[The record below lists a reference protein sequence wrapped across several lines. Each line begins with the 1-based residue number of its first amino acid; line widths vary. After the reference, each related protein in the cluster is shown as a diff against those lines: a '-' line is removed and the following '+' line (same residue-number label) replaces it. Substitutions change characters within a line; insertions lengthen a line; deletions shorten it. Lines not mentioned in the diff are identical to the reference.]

1 MSIAKK
7 ISLAL
12 AAGALAFGTLGAPSQ
27 ASAGGLSKQEAAL
40 LAGAGGFF
48 LGAIVGSHN
57 HHGHHGHVV
66 HVNSWQAHVN
76 RCYAHYSTY
85 DEYSDTYI
93 SYSGYE
99 KRCRL

>member
-7 ISLAL
+7 ISLSL
-12 AAGALAFGTLGAPSQ
+12 AAATLAIGALASSNP

-48 LGAIVGSHN
+48 LGAIVGSHS
-57 HHGHHGHVV
+57 HHGHHGRVIY
-66 HVNSWQAHVN
+66 VNSWEAHVN
-76 RCYAHYSTY
+76 RCYARYNTY
-85 DEYSDTYI
+85 NEHSDTYI
-93 SYSGYE
+93 SYAGYE